1 MTAQPRHP
9 RIAGQRTAAAP
20 ETLAVPRPLAIAA
33 AWSWRLLVVGA
44 LAYLVVTF
52 LAGIPVVSVPIFL
65 ALLLSALL
73 HRPAALLRRVLPDW
87 LAALTVLIGA
97 AVVIGGIG
105 YFVTFRVQS
114 NAATLADQ
122 AQHVVDQLRRL
133 AERIPGVGGGS
144 GDLLGTIQDWVKSH
158 SATLVSGALAA
169 GRVLAEL
176 VTGLVLTVFL
186 TLFFLMDGER
196 EWQWVVRLLPAR
208 ARPVANGAGHR
219 AFSVLS
225 GWIWGT
231 AIIAVIHAV
240 VIGVT
245 LWLLGTPLVIV
256 LAVLVFIGSFIPII
270 GAFVFGGLS
279 VLVTLVAVGLWP
291 AVILLGVL
299 LAENL
304 LEGHVYQPLIM
315 GRTVRLH
322 PVIILVA
329 LTVGGVLAGIMG
341 AIAAIPVAAAVSAAV
356 KYASGA
362 EDIDGNAVPGAGRP
376 VPEPPRAVQLPRAR
390 GR

>member
-133 AERIPGVGGGS
+133 AEHIPGVGGGS

-208 ARPVANGAGHR
+208 ARPVVNGAGHR